1 MNKKNFTPK
10 LAFSVSSK
18 TEVHI
23 TGKTNPKTE
32 AEEEILVD
40 G

>member
-1 MNKKNFTPK
+1 MNQQNVTPK

-18 TEVHI
+18 TESTHQR
-23 TGKTNPKTE
+23 KNPKTE
-32 AEEEILVD
+32 AEEEILVN